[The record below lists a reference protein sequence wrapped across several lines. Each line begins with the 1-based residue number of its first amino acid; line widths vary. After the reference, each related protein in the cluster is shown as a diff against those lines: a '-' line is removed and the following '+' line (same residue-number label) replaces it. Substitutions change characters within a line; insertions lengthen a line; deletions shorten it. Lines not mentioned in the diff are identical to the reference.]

1 MRVRFKNLFGGLGLA
16 GLMGLLTMT
25 GLSSALAAVTIMG
38 TRVVYNA
45 TDRDVT
51 VQLSNSGAAPA
62 LVQAWVDLGDPK
74 AAPESIDAPFVLSP
88 PMFRIDPN
96 HKQNLRMVFTGRDL
110 PKDRESV
117 FWLNVLE
124 IPPKPGE
131 VAGENY
137 LQFSVRSRI
146 KIFYRPTK
154 LPGDA
159 NSAAK
164 LVQWKYHREGGGSI
178 RVTATNP
185 TPYHVS
191 FSEIVLSTLPIAS
204 GTDDLVKAATA
215 AIGKPVSGMVPP
227 LSSAEFV
234 VQGVPTTASAPAS
247 LVYSSVNDWG
257 GFVSEGAD
265 LVAQP

>member
-1 MRVRFKNLFGGLGLA
+1 MRLCFKNLFSGFCLS
-16 GLMGLLTMT
+16 GLMALWA
-25 GLSSALAAVTIMG
+25 LSDASAAVTIMG

-51 VQLSNSGAAPA
+51 VQLANAGASPA

-74 AAPESIDAPFVLSP
+74 AAPETIDAPFVLSP

-96 HKQNLRMVFTGRDL
+96 RKQNLRMVFTGRDL
-110 PKDRESV
+110 PKDRESL

-124 IPPKPGE
+124 IPPKPGAS
-131 VAGENY
+131 AGENY

-146 KIFYRPTK
+146 KIFYRPAK
-154 LPGDA
+154 LAGDA

-164 LVQWKYHREGGGSI
+164 LVQWKYRKEGDKI
-178 RVTATNP
+178 RITADNP

-191 FSEIVLSTLPIAS
+191 FSEIILSSLPKAS
-204 GTDDLVKAATA
+204 DIEDVAKAATA
-215 AIGKPVSGMVPP
+215 SIGSTVTGMVLPM
-227 LSSAEFV
+227 SSAEFV
-234 VQGVPTTASAPAS
+234 VQGIPPTAPPPSS

-265 LVAQP
+265 VVLQP